1 MWGESS
7 TEGSNPSLSA
17 SVSVRLVDH
26 WEQLA
31 ELPLVVE
38 SLAYG
43 RLDPGPGFG
52 EAHSSRLVRL
62 AGAGH
67 EGLGED
73 ITLFL
78 GDTAPQPE
86 LTGRWTLGELCAH
99 LDTVD
104 QWPGGP
110 PSWDRIPRTPE
121 AEEGFANMARRWRNW
136 AFESAALDLALA
148 QAGLPL
154 HEMIGREP
162 RPVSYVNSLGLGDP
176 ASAETIL
183 RRLERYPRLRFKLD
197 AAVTW
202 TPEIVDALVGTG
214 AVHTVDFKGHYG
226 MATDRDALP
235 GLYARLLD
243 AFPEALIEDPH
254 DLPEI
259 AALVEPHAERVS
271 YDAPIHTVADLDAV
285 PIRARTFNVKPSRV
299 GRLRDLF
306 ALYAA
311 CESRGFAMYGGGMGE
326 LGVARGQIQLL
337 AAMFSPDGPNDIA
350 PPGFNALDPAPGL
363 PESPLEPDPAP
374 VGFRRRPDA

>member
-1 MWGESS
+1 M
-7 TEGSNPSLSA
+7 
-17 SVSVRLVDH
+17 DH

-38 SLAYG
+38 SLAHG
-43 RLDPGPGFG
+43 RIDPGPGFG
-52 EAHSSRLVRL
+52 EAHASRLVRL

-73 ITLFL
+73 ITLFM
-78 GDTAPQPE
+78 GGTPPDA
-86 LTGRWTLGELCAH
+86 GRRRPLDARRALRAARRRRPVAGRAAGVGPAAVGVAGGGEGL
-99 LDTVD
+99 
-104 QWPGGP
+104 
-110 PSWDRIPRTPE
+110 RE
-121 AEEGFANMARRWRNW
+121 MAYRWRNW

-148 QAGLPL
+148 QAGRPL
-154 HEMIGREP
+154 HEVIGREP
-162 RPVSYVNSLGLGDP
+162 RPVTYVNSLGLGDP
-176 ASAETIL
+176 ASADTVL

-202 TPEIVDALVGTG
+202 TPEIVDALVATG
-214 AVHTVDFKGHYG
+214 AVHTIDFKGHYG
-226 MATDRDALP
+226 MEVDRDALP
-235 GLYARLLD
+235 GLYERLLA
-243 AFPEALIEDPH
+243 AFPDALIEDPH

-259 AALVEPHAERVS
+259 AALVEPHAARVS

-285 PIRARTFNVKPSRV
+285 PLRARTFNVKPSRV

-306 ALYAA
+306 ALYDA
-311 CESRGFAMYGGGMGE
+311 CESRGFRLYGGGMGE

-363 PESPLEPDPAP
+363 PESPLDPDPAAT
-374 VGFRRRPDA
+374 GFRRRPDA

>member
-1 MWGESS
+1 MI
-7 TEGSNPSLSA
+7 A
-17 SVSVRLVDH
+17 SGRMDH
-26 WEQLA
+26 WGQVA
-31 ELPLVVE
+31 GLPLVVE
-38 SLAYG
+38 SVAYG

-62 AGAGH
+62 GGAGH

-73 ITLFL
+73 ITLFM
-78 GDTAPQPE
+78 GGAPPQPE
-86 LTGRWTLGELCAH
+86 LVGRWTLGELCTH
-99 LDTVD
+99 LDRAD

-110 PSWDRIPRTPE
+110 PEWDMPASVSPDG
-121 AEEGFANMARRWRNW
+121 AKAFADMAYRWRNW

-148 QAGLPL
+148 QAGRPL
-154 HEMIGREP
+154 HEVIGREP
-162 RPVSYVNSLGLGDP
+162 RPVTYVNSLGLGDP
-176 ASAETIL
+176 ASADTVL
-183 RRLERYPRLRFKLD
+183 RRLKRYPRLRFKLD

-214 AVHTVDFKGHYG
+214 AVHTIDFKGRYG
-226 MATDRDALP
+226 MEVDRDPLP
-235 GLYARLLD
+235 GLYERLLD

-285 PIRARTFNVKPSRV
+285 PVRARTFNVKPSRV

-306 ALYAA
+306 ALYDA
-311 CESRGFAMYGGGMGE
+311 CESRGFHMYGGGMGE

-337 AAMFSPDGPNDIA
+337 AALFSPDGPNDIA

-363 PESPLEPDPAP
+363 PESPLDPDPAAT
-374 VGFRRRPDA
+374 GFRRRPDA